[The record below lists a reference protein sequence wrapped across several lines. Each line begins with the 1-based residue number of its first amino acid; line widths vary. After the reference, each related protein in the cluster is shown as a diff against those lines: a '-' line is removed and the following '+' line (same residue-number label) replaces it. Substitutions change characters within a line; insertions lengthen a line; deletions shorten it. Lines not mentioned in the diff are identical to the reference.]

1 MRNLL
6 NFLLKYNYW
15 FLFILL
21 EVASFVL
28 LFRFNRYQ
36 QSAFFTSA
44 NTVVGAV
51 YEVSGGISSY
61 FHLKSVNEDLLDR
74 NMVLEQQITNLEK
87 ALREQQLDSMAIN
100 SIRQVPQADYQ
111 LFKAHVIKNSLN
123 LVDNYITLDKGSSSG
138 IRSEMGVVDG
148 NGIVGIVYETSP
160 SYSVVISVLNS
171 KSNISCKIIGS
182 DYFGYLKWEHGDSRY
197 AYLKDLPRHAEF
209 NLGDTVV
216 TSGFSTV
223 FPEGI
228 MVGTVDDMSDS
239 NDGLS
244 YLLKIKLATDFGKL
258 SDVRVVARTG
268 QEEQKQDTDEQ
279 SMVDVGTSQ
288 VESENHPLSGDEENL
303 DNTESTS
310 ANGTTDGETYG
321 NTVDNNDVD
330 GTAYVDNEN
339 SVVGENDSNAQQG
352 EGISSMNTGDGA
364 SIASDSETTD
374 VSASA
379 INLPEIN
386 FSEDTLME
394 WPVNGNIL
402 LDYSMDQTT
411 YFPTLDQYKLS
422 PAIAVGAVEGA
433 PVVAAVNGTVY
444 SVEQDAQT
452 GTTLTMEIGNGYQA
466 IYGQLTD
473 LTVSEGDTVKKGTT
487 IGYIA
492 QPTKYYSTEGTNL
505 YFEMKKDGEPI
516 DPIAY
521 LP

>member
-1 MRNLL
+1 MMNNRVTRIIANSVGLAA
-6 NFLLKYNYW
+6 
-15 FLFILL
+15 
-21 EVASFVL
+21 VAALGITV
-28 LFRFNRYQ
+28 YQ
-36 QSAFFTSA
+36 LGTSPIKEEA
-44 NTVVGAV
+44 P
-51 YEVSGGISSY
+51 
-61 FHLKSVNEDLLDR
+61 
-74 NMVLEQQITNLEK
+74 
-87 ALREQQLDSMAIN
+87 REQI
-100 SIRQVPQADYQ
+100 
-111 LFKAHVIKNSLN
+111 
-123 LVDNYITLDKGSSSG
+123 
-138 IRSEMGVVDG
+138 E
-148 NGIVGIVYETSP
+148 
-160 SYSVVISVLNS
+160 
-171 KSNISCKIIGS
+171 
-182 DYFGYLKWEHGDSRY
+182 
-197 AYLKDLPRHAEF
+197 
-209 NLGDTVV
+209 
-216 TSGFSTV
+216 ST
-223 FPEGI
+223 
-228 MVGTVDDMSDS
+228 
-239 NDGLS
+239 N
-244 YLLKIKLATDFGKL
+244 
-258 SDVRVVARTG
+258 
-268 QEEQKQDTDEQ
+268 QEEQGQDTDEQ
-279 SMVDVGTSQ
+279 SMVDAGTSQ
-288 VESENHPLSGDEENL
+288 VESENHPLSGDEGNL

-321 NTVDNNDVD
+321 NTVDNNDID
-330 GTAYVDNEN
+330 GTADVDNEN
-339 SVVGENDSNAQQG
+339 AVSDDYSNVQQG
-352 EGISSMNTGDGA
+352 EEMSSVNTGDGA
-364 SIASDSETTD
+364 SIALDSETTD

>member
-197 AYLKDLPRHAEF
+197 AYLKD
-209 NLGDTVV
+209 
-216 TSGFSTV
+216 

-268 QEEQKQDTDEQ
+268 QEEQKKL
-279 SMVDVGTSQ
+279 
-288 VESENHPLSGDEENL
+288 ENK
-303 DNTESTS
+303 
-310 ANGTTDGETYG
+310 
-321 NTVDNNDVD
+321 V
-330 GTAYVDNEN
+330 
-339 SVVGENDSNAQQG
+339 
-352 EGISSMNTGDGA
+352 
-364 SIASDSETTD
+364 
-374 VSASA
+374 
-379 INLPEIN
+379 
-386 FSEDTLME
+386 
-394 WPVNGNIL
+394 
-402 LDYSMDQTT
+402 
-411 YFPTLDQYKLS
+411 
-422 PAIAVGAVEGA
+422 
-433 PVVAAVNGTVY
+433 
-444 SVEQDAQT
+444 
-452 GTTLTMEIGNGYQA
+452 
-466 IYGQLTD
+466 
-473 LTVSEGDTVKKGTT
+473 
-487 IGYIA
+487 
-492 QPTKYYSTEGTNL
+492 
-505 YFEMKKDGEPI
+505 MKE
-516 DPIAY
+516 
-521 LP
+521 